1 MKQVLAVICIA
12 LVSVG
17 AAVASTGKAGKK
29 VVWTESKAERS
40 VLDGA
45 TVRLATEDR
54 VALEAELRPAIAL
67 YKALALESTLT
78 GHVQDA
84 DAYYQEAYRYSRA
97 LADVQRGLPIDSV
110 DCMGSGVAAGLTRF
124 GTFRCNVTSGS
135 LEIPAFEHLRRWRAF
150 RRRAVADDRP
160 DRGGARREGHRH
172 DDLRVPGGLATGRRE
187 PAVPGGL
194 SGRRAT
200 T

>member
-29 VVWTESKAERS
+29 VVWTESKAERPCWTARRS
-40 VLDGA
+40 A
-45 TVRLATEDR
+45 S
-54 VALEAELRPAIAL
+54 RPKIAL
-67 YKALALESTLT
+67 RSRRSSARRLRCTRRSALESTLT

-124 GTFRCNVTSGS
+124 GTFRCNVMSGS
-135 LEIPAFEHLRRWRAF
+135 LEIPAFATQRMASLPTTSSRGRSARS
-150 RRRAVADDRP
+150 RP
-160 DRGGARREGHRH
+160 SS
-172 DDLRVPGGLATGRRE
+172 T
-187 PAVPGGL
+187 
-194 SGRRAT
+194 
-200 T
+200 

>member
-17 AAVASTGKAGKK
+17 AAVASTGKAGKR

-54 VALEAELRPAIAL
+54 VTLEAELRPAIAL

-97 LADVQRGLPIDSV
+97 LADVQRGLPIGSV

-135 LEIPAFEHLRRWRAF
+135 LEIPAFEPSDDGEPSDDAQSRTIGPIEAELDVRVTGKTTFAY
-150 RRRAVADDRP
+150 RAV
-160 DRGGARREGHRH
+160 
-172 DDLRVPGGLATGRRE
+172 
-187 PAVPGGL
+187 
-194 SGRRAT
+194 
-200 T
+200 